1 MKEAH
6 PHNRDPK
13 ASKAEPYMNL
23 NTSQLKTV
31 STLDDIDRK
40 LIQLLQCDFPLTQ
53 RPLREIS
60 QKLNTSE
67 EEIMRRLKGL
77 HSAGII
83 RRIGPIID
91 GLKVGLAAATL
102 VALKVPKDRVDAVA
116 NIINQY
122 HNVSHN
128 YEREHEYNIWFT
140 LSASTRQEIETT
152 LKDIIQKAGL
162 NHNNVLNL
170 PTRHRFK
177 INVQFQ
183 LTEQTQVN

>member
-140 LSASTRQEIETT
+140 LSASTGRKYHSQR
-152 LKDIIQKAGL
+152 
-162 NHNNVLNL
+162 HN
-170 PTRHRFK
+170 PKSRSQSQQRFELAYK
-177 INVQFQ
+177 TSLQNQCTIPIN
-183 LTEQTQVN
+183 